1 MTKVS
6 NKQLLNNLTVKD
18 LRTLAKNYN
27 ADAHI
32 KNISKMRKST
42 LVDALFKAS
51 QENAGLRKAMKSYE
65 KKFAKELERLS
76 GQR

>member
-6 NKQLLNNLTVKD
+6 NKQLLKNLTVKD

-27 ADAHI
+27 ADARI
-32 KNISKMRKST
+32 KNISKMRKSA

-65 KKFAKELERLS
+65 VRLAKDLARLS